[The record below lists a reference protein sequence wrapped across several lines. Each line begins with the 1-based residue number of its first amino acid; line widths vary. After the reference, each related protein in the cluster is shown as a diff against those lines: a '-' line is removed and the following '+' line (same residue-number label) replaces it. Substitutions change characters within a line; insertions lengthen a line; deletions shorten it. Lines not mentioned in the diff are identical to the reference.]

1 MNISFSLNSPLHS
14 LCWPKQNKLVKNV
27 LLVITGVLVLAVAS
41 QLTIPFKPVPL
52 TFQSAT
58 VLLIALIYG
67 ARLGAATIAAY
78 LIAGAC
84 GLPVFAEMYSGL
96 PVLLFDPSSGYLLGF
111 FFAALLTGYLAQRGW
126 GKHFIS
132 AFAAS
137 VLGAAVIFG
146 MGLLFLSHYTGSW
159 SKAILLGLQP
169 FLITEPIKLL
179 AASAIA
185 PLFWKNQS
193 E

>member
-1 MNISFSLNSPLHS
+1 MNSLFNLNYPLQS
-14 LCWPKQNKLVKNV
+14 LCWPKQNKLVKNA

-84 GLPVFAEMYSGL
+84 GLPVYAELYSGL
-96 PVLLFDPSSGYLLGF
+96 PVLLFDPTSGFLFGF
-111 FFAALLTGYLAQRGW
+111 FFATLLTGYLAQHGW

-132 AFAAS
+132 AFAACL
-137 VLGAAVIFG
+137 LGAVIIFG
-146 MGLLFLSHYTGSW
+146 MGLLVLSHYTGW
-159 SKAILLGLQP
+159 SKAYLLGLQP

-179 AASAIA
+179 AIAAIA
-185 PLFWKNQS
+185 PRFWKTQP